1 VAAERALIDTAR
13 TALARGLPS
22 DALSATELHSTRFP
36 RGRLAEEREAIAVQA
51 LVSKGDAI
59 AARARADRFRR
70 TFPDSI
76 FRAAVDSAIASLAKK
91 ENVP

>member
-1 VAAERALIDTAR
+1 MAR
-13 TALARGLPS
+13 TALARGLAS
-22 DALSATELHSTRFP
+22 DALSATELHAKRFV

-51 LVSKGDAI
+51 LVSKGDAN

-76 FRAAVDSAIASLAKK
+76 FRAAVDSAVASLEERK
-91 ENVP
+91 VTP